1 MASKYAALKG
11 KIPKEPTERDV
22 KFVQAMVERKSKS
35 FSELAQEFNTT
46 EAVMAK
52 LATKTAELKLKLSVI
67 AALMEDRL
75 ECEDADSITTQGR
88 TWGISYE
95 PYPQAEDP
103 EKIVEYFNENG
114 MAAQLL
120 LNKTELAA
128 RLVTFVKEEA
138 ANNELVIET
147 ETVEGPDGP
156 IEKQVVKSKIPGV
169 RVFLW
174 SGLSKAKA
182 RVAK

>member
-11 KIPKEPTERDV
+11 KIPKEPTERNI
-22 KFVQAMVERKSKS
+22 KITQEMGKRKEKA
-35 FSELAQEFNTT
+35 FAELAAEFNKV
-46 EAVMAK
+46 ELIISKLKGKQAEMA
-52 LATKTAELKLKLSVI
+52 LKLNAIS
-67 AALMEDRL
+67 ALMEDKL
-75 ECEDADSITTQGR
+75 EAEDADNITTQGR
-88 TWGISYE
+88 TWGMSYE
-95 PYPQAEDP
+95 PYPSAEDP
-103 EKIVEYFNENG
+103 EAIVKYFNENG
-114 MAAQLL
+114 MAAQLV

-138 ANNELVIET
+138 ANNELIIET

-169 RVFLW
+169 KVFLW